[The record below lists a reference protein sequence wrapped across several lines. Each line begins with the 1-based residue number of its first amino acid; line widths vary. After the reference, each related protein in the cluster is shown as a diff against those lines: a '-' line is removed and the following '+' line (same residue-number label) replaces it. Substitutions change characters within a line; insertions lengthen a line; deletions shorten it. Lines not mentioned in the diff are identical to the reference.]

1 MGNDNS
7 TNKHDESSKSYNEQ
21 VFTEGKD
28 DNFVYTPNEHPK
40 LKVITT
46 VESLFNF
53 TTLFL
58 FIGFL
63 AIYYILYYT
72 LGSVFNSKFTDD
84 VLKSHTINLTIV
96 LLLLCGFL
104 YFYFTLSPFY
114 QSNFFTYLMALF
126 KDEMNDPNTVVIMTV
141 FLLLFYLFVFV
152 MKFPMGK
159 DTKPFMLEIIEFKS
173 IVYLVMLIFIVII
186 IYGFHFEIVDWIY
199 YVMFEAYKKSTSV
212 FNNKSPSKSTSIST
226 SPSPSVKISPS
237 VKTSPSTKTST
248 DSHSEKD
255 EVFNVG
261 NNLYTYDDAQSICTA
276 YGARL
281 ATYDDIEKSYEAG
294 GEWCNYG
301 WSEGQM
307 IFFPTQKDTWKKLQ
321 KDPNKKNNCGRPGI
335 NGGYMAN
342 PYIKF
347 GVNCYGKKPKPKDS
361 DKLMMMNKNTIDSTT
376 NNPTKIDPNVEKWK
390 SLLST
395 LTINS
400 YNNNEWSE
408 FDSIPQFDTAKTI
421 YMNTPSSNY
430 INSIFF
436 K

>member
-1 MGNDNS
+1 
-7 TNKHDESSKSYNEQ
+7 
-21 VFTEGKD
+21 
-28 DNFVYTPNEHPK
+28 
-40 LKVITT
+40 
-46 VESLFNF
+46 
-53 TTLFL
+53 
-58 FIGFL
+58 
-63 AIYYILYYT
+63 
-72 LGSVFNSKFTDD
+72 
-84 VLKSHTINLTIV
+84 
-96 LLLLCGFL
+96 
-104 YFYFTLSPFY
+104 
-114 QSNFFTYLMALF
+114 
-126 KDEMNDPNTVVIMTV
+126 
-141 FLLLFYLFVFV
+141 
-152 MKFPMGK
+152 
-159 DTKPFMLEIIEFKS
+159 MLEIIEFKS

>member
-1 MGNDNS
+1 MIYDNKS
-7 TNKHDESSKSYNEQ
+7 TKSYNEQ
-21 VFTEGKD
+21 VFTQGKD
-28 DNFVYTPNEHPK
+28 DNFVYTPNEHPNFK
-40 LKVITT
+40 LITIIET
-46 VESLFNF
+46 IFNF
-53 TTLFL
+53 TTLFF

-72 LGSVFNSKFTDD
+72 FSSVFKSKFTDD
-84 VLKSHTINLTIV
+84 VINSHTINLTII

-104 YFYFTLSPFY
+104 YFYFTLSQFY
-114 QSNFFTYLMALF
+114 QTHFFTYIMALF
-126 KDEMNDPNTVVIMTV
+126 KDEMNDPNTTLIMAT

-159 DTKPFMLEIIEFKS
+159 DTKPFMLELIEFKS
-173 IVYLVMLIFIVII
+173 IIYLIMLIFIVII

-199 YVMFEAYKKSTSV
+199 YIMYEAYE
-212 FNNKSPSKSTSIST
+212 KSTSIFDKK
-226 SPSPSVKISPS
+226 SPSPSPSPPSPSPPPPSS
-237 VKTSPSTKTST
+237 VKTTPPTETKNSTT
-248 DSHSEKD
+248 DYAKD
-255 EVFNVG
+255 EVFNIG

-301 WSEGQM
+301 WSDGQM
-307 IFFPTQKDTWKKLQ
+307 IFFPTQKDTWNKLQ

-335 NGGYMAN
+335 NGGYIAN

-347 GVNCYGKKPKPKDS
+347 GVNCYGKKPKPSDS
-361 DKLMMMNKNTIDSTT
+361 DRLMMMNKNEDHSTT
-376 NNPTKIDPNVEKWK
+376 NNSAKIDPNVEKWK

-408 FDSIPQFDTAKTI
+408 FDSIPQYNIPKTI
-421 YMNTPSSNY
+421 YTHTPSSNCK
-430 INSIFF
+430 ILSN
-436 K
+436 

>member
-1 MGNDNS
+1 MIYDNKS
-7 TNKHDESSKSYNEQ
+7 TKSYNEQ
-21 VFTEGKD
+21 VFTQGKD
-28 DNFVYTPNEHPK
+28 DNFVYTPNEHPNFK
-40 LKVITT
+40 LITIIET
-46 VESLFNF
+46 IFNF
-53 TTLFL
+53 TTLFF

-72 LGSVFNSKFTDD
+72 FSSVFKSKFTDD
-84 VLKSHTINLTIV
+84 VINSHTINLTII

-104 YFYFTLSPFY
+104 YFYFTLSQFY
-114 QSNFFTYLMALF
+114 QTHFFTYIMALF
-126 KDEMNDPNTVVIMTV
+126 KDEMNDPNTTLIMAT

-159 DTKPFMLEIIEFKS
+159 DTKPFMLELIEFKS
-173 IVYLVMLIFIVII
+173 IIYLIMLIFIVII
-186 IYGFHFEIVDWIY
+186 IYGFHFEIVDWVY
-199 YVMFEAYKKSTSV
+199 YIMYEAYE
-212 FNNKSPSKSTSIST
+212 KSTSIFDKK
-226 SPSPSVKISPS
+226 SPSPSPPSPSPPPPSS
-237 VKTSPSTKTST
+237 VKTTPPTETKNSTT
-248 DSHSEKD
+248 DYAKD
-255 EVFNVG
+255 EVFNIG

-301 WSEGQM
+301 WSDGQM
-307 IFFPTQKDTWKKLQ
+307 IFFPTQKDTWNKLQ

-335 NGGYMAN
+335 NGGYIAN

-347 GVNCYGKKPKPKDS
+347 GVNCYGKKPKPSDS
-361 DKLMMMNKNTIDSTT
+361 DRLMMMNKNEDHSTT
-376 NNPTKIDPNVEKWK
+376 NNSAKIDPNVEKWK

-408 FDSIPQFDTAKTI
+408 FDSIPQYNIPKTI
-421 YMNTPSSNY
+421 YTHTPSSNCK
-430 INSIFF
+430 ILSN
-436 K
+436 